1 MKKFTT
7 IMIIVL
13 AGLIF
18 TATAYSHDTEYG
30 EGYRVFL
37 KKGNAAGTFTKC
49 KNIHLSPYGVFASY
63 DPLNFDNEGSANR
76 WPKKG
81 QKFQFFPYTAV
92 DVILPTID

>member
-13 AGLIF
+13 AGLLF
-18 TATAYSHDTEYG
+18 TATAYSHETNYSG
-30 EGYRVFL
+30 GYHVFL
-37 KKGNAAGTFTKC
+37 KKSNAAGTVTKC
-49 KNIHLSPYGVFASY
+49 KNIHLSPYGVFASD

-81 QKFQFFPYTAV
+81 QNFKFFPYTAV
-92 DVILPTID
+92 DVILPTD